1 MILRMSE
8 PSTTSAAVTV
18 FGADWCPDCRRSK
31 KLLDRLAIPCVWRD
45 TEADDAALQEMLAL
59 NGGRQSIPVVRL
71 PDGQLL
77 TEPSDPDLRR
87 ALGAAGLLPAE

>member
-1 MILRMSE
+1 MGRVTE
-8 PSTTSAAVTV
+8 PSTNTATVTV

-31 KLLDRLAIPCVWRD
+31 RLLDRLAVPYLWRD
-45 TEADDAALQEMLAL
+45 TEHDDEALREMLDL

-77 TEPSDPDLRR
+77 TEPSDPALRR
-87 ALGAAGLLPAE
+87 ALESAGLLPG